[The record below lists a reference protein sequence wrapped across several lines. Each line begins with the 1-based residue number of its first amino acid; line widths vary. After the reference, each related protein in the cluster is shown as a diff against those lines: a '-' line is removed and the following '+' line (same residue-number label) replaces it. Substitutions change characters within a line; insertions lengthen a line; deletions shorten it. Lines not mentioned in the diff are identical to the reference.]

1 MTITRF
7 TPFRSGLQDVAV
19 LQNRLN
25 SIFHD
30 FARPAGAE
38 TESFAAG
45 GFVPA
50 VDIYEDAQRIA
61 LKLEIPGVKQSD
73 LDIRVENQTL
83 TVKGE
88 RRFEAEEKE
97 ENFHRIE
104 RRFGS
109 FVRSFTLPQT
119 VDPETIKA
127 SSENGVLEISIAKK
141 AEAKPKQ
148 IKVELTGT
156 SSAPKQVEASQNA
169 ASSSP
174 ATA

>member
-7 TPFRSGLQDVAV
+7 APFRSGLEDVTV

-30 FARPAGAE
+30 FARPVG
-38 TESFAAG
+38 TESEGLSASS
-45 GFVPA
+45 FVPA
-50 VDIYEDAQRIA
+50 VDIYEDAQHVG
-61 LKLEIPGVKQSD
+61 LKLEIPGIRQED

-88 RRFEAEEKE
+88 RKFEAEEKE

-119 VDPETIKA
+119 VDPDTIKA
-127 SSENGVLEISIAKK
+127 TYENGVLTLAIAKK

-148 IKVELTGT
+148 IKVELTN
-156 SSAPKQVEASQNA
+156 SASAPKQVEAAKNA
-169 ASSSP
+169 
-174 ATA
+174 

>member
-1 MTITRF
+1 MTITRLS
-7 TPFRSGLQDVAV
+7 PFRSGLEDVAV

-30 FARPAGAE
+30 FARPSGQ
-38 TESFAAG
+38 ESESLSSGSFI
-45 GFVPA
+45 PA
-50 VDIYEDAQRIA
+50 VDIYEDAQHVA
-61 LKLEIPGVKQSD
+61 LKLEIPGIRQED

-83 TVKGE
+83 SVRGE
-88 RRFEAEEKE
+88 RKFEAEEKE

-119 VDPETIKA
+119 VDTDTVKA
-127 SSENGVLEISIAKK
+127 SYENGVLKISISKK

-148 IKVELTGT
+148 IKVEL
-156 SSAPKQVEASQNA
+156 SNSASAPKQVEANQRS
-169 ASSSP
+169 
-174 ATA
+174 